1 MSYTYVFRGEKMKP
15 NFKELLLAS
24 FEFDEYNPLQTKL
37 LLLNAMFFITLFI
50 NLLFMLINIFLIH
63 TYFLFFINVFMLTFI
78 SYALY
83 LLREKNKHVLASY
96 IGNAALF
103 VSFIAIILLKHGE
116 NYTMIWT
123 YFFVPFSIVTLGAK
137 KGLLVSFTFIMII
150 LAITFVGVYTWDS
163 PEWTTKTYLRFS
175 MAHFVML
182 YVIYAIQNSNE
193 SADLK
198 IEKLRQKEKLQLKLL
213 EKLSITDTLTSLY
226 NRRFFEEIFPR
237 QIQRAESNKELLIF
251 FILDLDYFK
260 QYNDSYGH
268 QKGDWALQQIAEILK
283 DVFSKSNDY
292 IFRMGGEEFAGI
304 YLDGNEDDVHIRIE
318 EIMKKLKERAI
329 EHKGNPVEGILTCSI
344 GVYIKVSEDDISHQE
359 IYRLADEALYQAKKK
374 GRNQIVYV

>member
-1 MSYTYVFRGEKMKP
+1 MKP
-15 NFKELLLAS
+15 NFKELLFAS

-37 LLLNAMFFITLFI
+37 LLLNAMFFITIII
-50 NLLFMLINIFLIH
+50 NLLFMFINLFLIQ
-63 TYFLFFINVFMLTFI
+63 TYFLFFINVFMLTLI

-83 LLREKNKHVLASY
+83 LLREKDQHVLASY
-96 IGNAALF
+96 IGNATLF
-103 VSFIAIILLKHGE
+103 VSFVAIILLKHGE

-137 KGLLVSFTFIMII
+137 KGLMVSFTFIMTI
-150 LAITFVGVYTWDS
+150 LAITFAGIYSWDS
-163 PEWTTKTYLRFS
+163 PNWSTKTYLRFS
-175 MAHFVML
+175 LAHFVML

-193 SADLK
+193 SANLK

-237 QIQRAESNKELLIF
+237 QILRANSHKELLTF
-251 FILDLDYFK
+251 FTLDLDYFK
-260 QYNDSYGH
+260 QYNDTYGH

-283 DVFSKSNDY
+283 EIFNKSDDY
-292 IFRMGGEEFAGI
+292 TFRMGGEEFAGI
-304 YLDGNEDDVHIRIE
+304 YLDGSESNVHLLINEIAE
-318 EIMKKLKERAI
+318 KLKERAI

-344 GVYIKVSEDDISHQE
+344 GVYIKVPEDDLSHQE
-359 IYRLADEALYQAKKK
+359 IYRLADEALYKAKKK
-374 GRNQIVYV
+374 GRNQIIYA